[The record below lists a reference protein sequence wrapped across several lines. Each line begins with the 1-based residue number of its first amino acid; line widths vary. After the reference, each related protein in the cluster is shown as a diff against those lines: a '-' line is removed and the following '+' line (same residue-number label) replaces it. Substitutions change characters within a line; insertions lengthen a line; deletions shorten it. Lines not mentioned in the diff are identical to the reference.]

1 MSNLLTP
8 AIRHKVRD
16 AAIKAIR
23 EGMILQS
30 ECAALIER
38 AEDELVSFGRTYIC
52 GVTIRNVRQW
62 PTSDYS
68 KWSDEQLR
76 GL

>member
-1 MSNLLTP
+1 MTSLLTLS
-8 AIRHKVRD
+8 IRHRVRD
-16 AAIKAIR
+16 AAVKAIR

-30 ECAALIER
+30 ECAALIEQ

>member
-1 MSNLLTP
+1 MTNLLSP
-8 AIRHKVRD
+8 SLRNKVRD
-16 AAIKAIR
+16 AAIKAIS
-23 EGMILQS
+23 EGMILQT

-38 AEDELVSFGRTYIC
+38 AENELVSFGRTYIC